1 MQIEGQTMSV
11 EMAEKVISGIHR
23 NFCPT
28 KIALGYL
35 GNTWMLDTGKK

>member
-1 MQIEGQTMSV
+1 MSA
-11 EMAEKVISGIHR
+11 EMTEKVISEIHR

-35 GNTWMLDTGKK
+35 GNNQMLDTGKK